1 MNKNGKTNIG
11 VVFGGRSVEN
21 EISVI
26 TAIQAMEAVD
36 AEKYDVTPIYI
47 SKQGHWYTGEALR
60 HSENYKHMD
69 QLFASCEEVYLRPIY
84 GDNRLYKVRK
94 GLFGSDV
101 AAEIDVILPALHGTN
116 CEDGSVQGA
125 FEMTGIPYAG
135 CNVLASANGM
145 DKITMKM
152 ILAQSGIPVVDYVW
166 LTDKEW
172 YDRQEQVVERIESSL
187 HYPVIVKPADSGSSV
202 GIEAVHDRDH
212 LIEAI
217 ENAAAYSKRIIVE
230 HLVEQLREINCSV
243 LGDYYEC
250 EASVCEAPLRS
261 GEILSYQDKYLGGG
275 GKGGA
280 KRGGTKSQGMRSTVR
295 EIPARLPQQTT
306 DLIRTTA
313 VETFKTLG
321 CDGVARI
328 DFMID
333 DATGKVYVNRCY
345 RQSLCQR
352 DKHHPGIVVVLSV
365 GGVGRIVR
373 PPHRPSHRDS
383 AAPQPRGVVQ
393 DHKLQAEYI
402 QLLDRRR
409 HQGRQGI
416 EGIAPP
422 PTRHKHN

>member
-1 MNKNGKTNIG
+1 MKTNIG
-11 VVFGGRSVEN
+11 VFFGGCSTEH

-26 TAIQAMEAVD
+26 SASQAMSAIDRSV
-36 AEKYDVTPIYI
+36 YDVTPVYI
-47 SKQGHWYTGEALR
+47 TKQGQWYTGDALFDVANYRDIPALLSKCRKVYMRPEKGDFNIYECR
-60 HSENYKHMD
+60 HRM
-69 QLFASCEEVYLRPIY
+69 
-84 GDNRLYKVRK
+84 
-94 GLFGSDV
+94 FGSEVVTRLDV
-101 AAEIDVILPALHGTN
+101 AIPVLHGSYG
-116 CEDGSVQGA
+116 EDGT
-125 FEMTGIPYAG
+125 FEGVLDAIGIPYAG

-172 YDRQEQVVERIESSL
+172 YDRQEQVVERIESRL

-333 DATGKVYVNRCY
+333 DATGKVYVNEINTIPG
-345 RQSLCQR
+345 SLSFYLWEASGVSFDRLIDRLIDIALRRSREASFKITSYKQN
-352 DKHHPGIVVVLSV
+352 IFNYST
-365 GGVGRIVR
+365 GGGTKG
-373 PPHRPSHRDS
+373 
-383 AAPQPRGVVQ
+383 AKGTKA
-393 DHKLQAEYI
+393 
-402 QLLDRRR
+402 
-409 HQGRQGI
+409 
-416 EGIAPP
+416 
-422 PTRHKHN
+422 

>member
-36 AEKYDVTPIYI
+36 TDKYDVTPIYI
-47 SKQGHWYTGEALR
+47 SKQGRWYTGEALR

-69 QLFASCEEVYLRPIY
+69 QLFASCEEVYMRPVY
-84 GDNRLYKVRK
+84 GDNRLYKVRRK
-94 GLFGSDV
+94 PFCSDV

-172 YDRQEQVVERIESSL
+172 YDRQQQVIDRVEGKL
-187 HYPVIVKPADSGSSV
+187 NYPVIVKPADSGSSV
-202 GIEAVHDRDH
+202 GIEAVHDREH

-217 ENAAAYSKRIIVE
+217 ENATAYSKRIIVE

-250 EASVCEAPLRS
+250 EASVCEAPVRS

-275 GKGGA
+275 KGGS
-280 KRGGTKSQGMRSTVR
+280 KRGGAKSQGMGS
-295 EIPARLPQQTT
+295 
-306 DLIRTTA
+306 
-313 VETFKTLG
+313 FKTLG

-333 DATGKVYVNRCY
+333 ETTGKVYVNEINTIPG
-345 RQSLCQR
+345 SLSFYLWEASGVSFDR
-352 DKHHPGIVVVLSV
+352 LIDRLVDIALRRSREASFKITSYKENIFNYSL
-365 GGVGRIVR
+365 GGTKG
-373 PPHRPSHRDS
+373 SK
-383 AAPQPRGVVQ
+383 A
-393 DHKLQAEYI
+393 
-402 QLLDRRR
+402 
-409 HQGRQGI
+409 
-416 EGIAPP
+416 
-422 PTRHKHN
+422 